1 MDNKDKPP
9 LKRLKTLLTSGNLW
23 LYILSVLEEN
33 KSSYPY
39 ILDSKIEEK
48 FGFKPNKIMI
58 YIVIYK
64 LETEG
69 LLESKMDGRRK
80 IMRITKSGTQTLK
93 EAREYMKKLGERL

>member
-1 MDNKDKPP
+1 MSKTERPP
-9 LKRLKTLLTSGNLW
+9 LRRLKTLLTSGNLW

-33 KSSYPY
+33 NSIYPY

-48 FGFKPNKIMI
+48 FNFKPNKIMI

-64 LETEG
+64 LEAEG
-69 LLESKMDGRRK
+69 LLETKMDGRRK
-80 IMRITKSGTQTLK
+80 IMKITKNGSETLK

>member
-80 IMRITKSGTQTLK
+80 IMSITKSGAQTLK